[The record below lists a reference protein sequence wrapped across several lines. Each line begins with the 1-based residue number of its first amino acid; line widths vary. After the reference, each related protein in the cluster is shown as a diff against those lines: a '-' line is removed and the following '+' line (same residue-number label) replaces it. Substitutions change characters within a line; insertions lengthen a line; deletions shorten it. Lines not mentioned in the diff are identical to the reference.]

1 MVPYLSMPLSRNVTC
16 RRTRRRASFGSGIRR
31 TFVSGGPSAYS
42 DKPYPGLLP
51 QKSRRGPVA
60 LETLP
65 PTALVTLQQRQA
77 RRHVGP
83 SNVCGPASSPAGP
96 QTHNSEYLSCHQRY
110 RFRLMH
116 APRSILA
123 YNPLHLNE
131 IVRERWTVS
140 HSTEPRRGHTIDR
153 ALLVMSPPISD
164 SGND

>member
-16 RRTRRRASFGSGIRR
+16 RRTRRRASFGSRIRR
-31 TFVSGGPSAYS
+31 TFVSGGPSVYC

-51 QKSRRGPVA
+51 QKSRRGPVP

-77 RRHVGP
+77 RRHVDP

-96 QTHNSEYLSCHQRY
+96 QTHTSEYLSCHQRY

-131 IVRERWTVS
+131 IIRERWTVS
-140 HSTEPRRGHTIDR
+140 HPTEPRRGHTIDR
-153 ALLVMSPPISD
+153 AFLVMSPPISD

>member
-1 MVPYLSMPLSRNVTC
+1 MPAHSTTGVIWKRYKTNVREWRTQRLQRQTLSRNST
-16 RRTRRRASFGSGIRR
+16 A
-31 TFVSGGPSAYS
+31 
-42 DKPYPGLLP
+42 
-51 QKSRRGPVA
+51 KSRRGPVA
-60 LETLP
+60 LKTLP

-140 HSTEPRRGHTIDR
+140 HPTEPRRGHTIDR